1 LHHLGDAA
9 CIVVGRRASAFEHF
23 LTGSTTSALAAHAD
37 VPVLCVPAGWPPE
50 GRPGLVGCGLD
61 SFDHAADL
69 LAVAFDQ
76 ARSRHARLEVLHAWR
91 PVDPYDVAV
100 RGPVKTG
107 RASDAVRDALS
118 HYVERQP
125 GSDVEWLVNA
135 AYDRPAPALREL
147 SSRAD
152 LLVLGRRGH
161 ASPPFRHLGPVT
173 AALLRSAA
181 CPVLV
186 VPDEHRTSR

>member
-1 LHHLGDAA
+1 MQHLEDAA
-9 CIVVGRRASAFEHF
+9 CVVVGRRASTVEHF
-23 LTGSTTSALAAHAD
+23 LTGSTTSSLAAHAD

-50 GRPGLVGCGLD
+50 GRPGLVGFGLE
-61 SFDHAADL
+61 SFDHADEI
-69 LAVAFDQ
+69 LAVAFDE
-76 ARSRHARLEVLHAWR
+76 ARSRHARVEVLHAWR

-107 RASDAVRDALS
+107 RVSDSVRDALS
-118 HYVERQP
+118 NYVRRQP
-125 GSDVEWLVNA
+125 GSDIEWLVNA
-135 AYDRPAPALREL
+135 AYDRPAPALRQL
-147 SSRAD
+147 STRAD
-152 LLVLGRRGH
+152 LLVLGRRGR

-186 VPDEHRTSR
+186 VPDENRAS